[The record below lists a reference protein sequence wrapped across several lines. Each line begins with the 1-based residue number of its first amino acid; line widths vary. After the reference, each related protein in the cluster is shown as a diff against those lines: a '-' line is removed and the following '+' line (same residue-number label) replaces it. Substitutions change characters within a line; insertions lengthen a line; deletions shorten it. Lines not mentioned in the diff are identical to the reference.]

1 LANASLLYLPLLGLQ
16 LLIGSLARAL
26 GYLVVKLP
34 GYALDELGAVALV
47 LIKPQQIFAARRV
60 RRRKKLL
67 SASSVRSYLPPR
79 GVQIRLLFERARDA
93 ISEYFQSRT
102 NFHLMPQ
109 GATRSVL
116 DLNDESLAEEDLLIP
131 DEKSTLRRLITRP
144 SSLVAIAVL
153 LLTLIASRNRFGD
166 LAGGALLPAPEGGM
180 DLVSKYFESWHPIAL
195 GSSGNLQ
202 LFITAFF
209 LLALPITVV
218 IGYRFAQRYT
228 SSSLIALLAALGY
241 GFSPPVLFALT
252 HGALG
257 TLVVAMIAPLVI
269 RSLQEAFEV
278 ERLTVRA
285 MASYALIYG
294 LLLSFSPPTFIVVAA
309 WHFLASAIQSISAYR
324 RGEFALLLDR
334 IYRRSAI
341 LLLAIAINVP
351 WSLELLIHPS
361 RALLEPGLALES
373 ESALIFFANPGQS
386 WWLLSAAPA
395 LTMIALFRSA
405 NRSNALLALFTLVI
419 AALLSLFD
427 VAGHG
432 SSRLTSPSLGGAL
445 MLFVALSLIAGM
457 SLVEELLP
465 RIRDA
470 ALNVR
475 HFATLVMALS
485 LTVSLLA
492 SIIWWVG
499 PGANGPLR
507 AETALAVPEFITAN
521 ASTEERYKSL
531 ILRQREGRLYY
542 YIVRDREL
550 ELGDSDLIYGSSKTI
565 DDAVS
570 GLVTGVGIDTSIIL
584 GQNGI
589 RYLFL
594 ATPYNK
600 GLARTIDGIG
610 GFTRAS
616 STDVGIVWKVV
627 AANARL
633 SLTPFDQSTDSSALD
648 LPIASDEVSAEGTIS
663 RAGVVTLAE
672 RFDGRWKML
681 LNSRPV
687 PLSTSIEGLPQ
698 FEVVEPGEFLLF
710 HDGTARRGWLSLQVI
725 ALLIALILATPARRR
740 RSEVPIEEL
749 S

>member
-1 LANASLLYLPLLGLQ
+1 ST
-16 LLIGSLARAL
+16 
-26 GYLVVKLP
+26 
-34 GYALDELGAVALV
+34 
-47 LIKPQQIFAARRV
+47 
-60 RRRKKLL
+60 
-67 SASSVRSYLPPR
+67 
-79 GVQIRLLFERARDA
+79 
-93 ISEYFQSRT
+93 RT
-102 NFHLMPQ
+102 
-109 GATRSVL
+109 A
-116 DLNDESLAEEDLLIP
+116 
-131 DEKSTLRRLITRP
+131 
-144 SSLVAIAVL
+144 
-153 LLTLIASRNRFGD
+153 
-166 LAGGALLPAPEGGM
+166 
-180 DLVSKYFESWHPIAL
+180 
-195 GSSGNLQ
+195 
-202 LFITAFF
+202 
-209 LLALPITVV
+209 
-218 IGYRFAQRYT
+218 
-228 SSSLIALLAALGY
+228 
-241 GFSPPVLFALT
+241 
-252 HGALG
+252 
-257 TLVVAMIAPLVI
+257 
-269 RSLQEAFEV
+269 
-278 ERLTVRA
+278 
-285 MASYALIYG
+285 
-294 LLLSFSPPTFIVVAA
+294 
-309 WHFLASAIQSISAYR
+309 LAS
-324 RGEFALLLDR
+324 
-334 IYRRSAI
+334 
-341 LLLAIAINVP
+341 V
-351 WSLELLIHPS
+351 
-361 RALLEPGLALES
+361 
-373 ESALIFFANPGQS
+373 
-386 WWLLSAAPA
+386 
-395 LTMIALFRSA
+395 
-405 NRSNALLALFTLVI
+405 
-419 AALLSLFD
+419 
-427 VAGHG
+427 
-432 SSRLTSPSLGGAL
+432 
-445 MLFVALSLIAGM
+445 
-457 SLVEELLP
+457 
-465 RIRDA
+465 
-470 ALNVR
+470 
-475 HFATLVMALS
+475 
-485 LTVSLLA
+485 
-492 SIIWWVG
+492 

-584 GQNGI
+584 GQTGI

-648 LPIASDEVSAEGTIS
+648 LPIASDDVSAEGTIS